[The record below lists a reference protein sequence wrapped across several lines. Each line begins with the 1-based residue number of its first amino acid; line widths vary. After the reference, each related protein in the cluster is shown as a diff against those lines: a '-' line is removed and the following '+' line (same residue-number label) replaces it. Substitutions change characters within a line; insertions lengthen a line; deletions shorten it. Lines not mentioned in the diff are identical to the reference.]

1 MLSHEEIIGF
11 HHRRFATKKFDSTK
25 KIPSK
30 DWETIVEVG
39 RLSPSSLGLE
49 PWKILLISNQDIK
62 EKLKPLSWG
71 AVNSLEGASHFIII
85 LARKGVTYDSP
96 YVKDTLENVK
106 GHPYDKESQFAQ
118 RIKSY
123 QENDAKLVDSRSLLD
138 WSSKQTYI
146 LLANMM
152 TAAAMLDIDSCPI
165 EGFDHEAV
173 ETLLSEH
180 GLIDLNHFGISLMAG
195 FGYKN
200 QEVTPKT
207 RRQLSDVYQVVE

>member
-106 GHPYDKESQFAQ
+106 GHPYEKSHSLPKE
-118 RIKSY
+118 
-123 QENDAKLVDSRSLLD
+123 
-138 WSSKQTYI
+138 
-146 LLANMM
+146 
-152 TAAAMLDIDSCPI
+152 
-165 EGFDHEAV
+165 
-173 ETLLSEH
+173 
-180 GLIDLNHFGISLMAG
+180 
-195 FGYKN
+195 
-200 QEVTPKT
+200 
-207 RRQLSDVYQVVE
+207 

>member
-1 MLSHEEIIGF
+1 M
-11 HHRRFATKKFDSTK
+11 
-25 KIPSK
+25 
-30 DWETIVEVG
+30 
-39 RLSPSSLGLE
+39 SPSSLGLE

-96 YVKDTLENVK
+96 YVKDTLENFK

-123 QENDAKLVDSRSLLD
+123 QENDAKLVDSRSLFD

-180 GLIDLNHFGISLMAG
+180 GLIDLNHFGISLMSG

>member
-1 MLSHEEIIGF
+1 
-11 HHRRFATKKFDSTK
+11 
-25 KIPSK
+25 
-30 DWETIVEVG
+30 
-39 RLSPSSLGLE
+39 
-49 PWKILLISNQDIK
+49 
-62 EKLKPLSWG
+62 
-71 AVNSLEGASHFIII
+71 
-85 LARKGVTYDSP
+85 
-96 YVKDTLENVK
+96 
-106 GHPYDKESQFAQ
+106 
-118 RIKSY
+118 
-123 QENDAKLVDSRSLLD
+123 
-138 WSSKQTYI
+138 
-146 LLANMM
+146 MM